1 MPSHYNGTPQEIQAL
16 DTFIKLTR
24 SVDSLY
30 SRLARRG
37 ALGDLTLSQF
47 GVLEAL
53 YHLGSM
59 SQSEICSKLLK
70 SGGNMTLV
78 IDNLERHGLVQRN
91 QAIQD
96 RRITTVSLTP
106 AGRDLI
112 GEVLPDQVAAIVEEM
127 GAITI
132 EEQKTLGQLCKKLG
146 KKTCGE

>member
-1 MPSHYNGTPQEIQAL
+1 MPSHYHGTPQEIQAL

-24 SVDSLY
+24 AVDSLY
-30 SRLARRG
+30 ARLARRG

-78 IDNLERHGLVQRN
+78 IDNLEKHGLVQRN
-91 QAIQD
+91 QHTQD
-96 RRITTVSLTP
+96 RRITKVTLTP

-112 GEVLPDQVAAIVEEM
+112 EEVLPGQVAAIVEEM
-127 GAITI
+127 NTITSD
-132 EEQKTLGQLCKKLG
+132 EQKELGQLCKKLG
-146 KKTCGE
+146 KKLCEE

>member
-1 MPSHYNGTPQEIQAL
+1 MPSHYNGTSQELQAL

-24 SVDSLY
+24 AVDSLY

-37 ALGDLTLSQF
+37 TLGDLTLSQF

-78 IDNLERHGLVQRN
+78 IDNLEKHGLVQRN
-91 QAIQD
+91 QDVED
-96 RRITTVSLTP
+96 RRITTDRKSV
-106 AGRDLI
+106 
-112 GEVLPDQVAAIVEEM
+112 V
-127 GAITI
+127 
-132 EEQKTLGQLCKKLG
+132 
-146 KKTCGE
+146 

>member
-24 SVDSLY
+24 AVDSLY
-30 SRLARRG
+30 ARLARRG

-59 SQSEICSKLLK
+59 SQSDICSKLLK

-78 IDNLERHGLVQRN
+78 IDNLEKHGLVQRKP
-91 QAIQD
+91 AYPRPPYYESLPYTCRKRLD
-96 RRITTVSLTP
+96 WRSSTRPGSSHRR
-106 AGRDLI
+106 RN
-112 GEVLPDQVAAIVEEM
+112 EYNYQ
-127 GAITI
+127 
-132 EEQKTLGQLCKKLG
+132 
-146 KKTCGE
+146 

>member
-1 MPSHYNGTPQEIQAL
+1 MPSHYNGTSQEIQAL

-24 SVDSLY
+24 AVDSLY
-30 SRLARRG
+30 SRLVRAG
-37 ALGDLTLSQF
+37 TLGDLTLSQF

-78 IDNLERHGLVQRN
+78 IDNLEKHGLVQRS
-91 QAIQD
+91 QDVED
-96 RRITTVSLTP
+96 RRITTVSLTT

-112 GEVLPDQVAAIVEEM
+112 GEILPVHVAAILEEM
-127 GAITI
+127 NTITI
-132 EEQKTLGQLCKKLG
+132 EEQKTLGQICKKLG
-146 KKTCGE
+146 KKSFGG